1 MRSTAYVV
9 IMIVAAMQSLSAQAV
24 WKSANGTITFTKQAN
39 ADWTLPANQDRIT
52 DSVWITRANSQSLFN
67 IRKENAY
74 VTNAPA
80 GTLWAL
86 GTTDS
91 FATRVYKPFVT
102 LSGGNPQS
110 LVGKDLVLKLV
121 AENIYLDIKIVSY
134 AGGSGGG
141 GGFSYTRAKSAPTAV
156 AEVGAAVTSFT
167 LLQNYPNPF
176 NPSTT
181 ITFTLERTGTVS
193 LTVYDIVGREVA
205 SLVNN
210 ELLSGGAVHQVQFN
224 AGGLTSGVYL
234 VRMQSG
240 GKVQMKRMLLV
251 K

>member
-1 MRSTAYVV
+1 MRSTAYIM
-9 IMIVAAMQSLSAQAV
+9 IMIVAAIQSVSAQVV

-91 FATRVYKPFVT
+91 FQTLVYSPFVT

-110 LVGKDLVLKLV
+110 LIGKDMVLKCV
-121 AENIYLDIKIVSY
+121 AENIYIDVKLLTY
-134 AGGSGGG
+134 TGGSTGGP
-141 GGFSYTRAKSAPTAV
+141 FSYTRARGP
-156 AEVGAAVTSFT
+156 VTSVSGDPVVPGIFM
-167 LLQNYPNPF
+167 LHQNHPNPF

-193 LTVYDIVGREVA
+193 LTIYDIVGREVA

-210 ELLSGGAVHQVQFN
+210 ELLAGGAVHQVQFN
-224 AGGLTSGVYL
+224 AGGLVSGVYL
-234 VRMQSG
+234 ARMQSG